1 MYSEKK
7 RGNNNNNNTSINS
20 KMMQPF
26 KSFGKRFLGR
36 KLWVEVW
43 KFKRIFILYFYCFK
57 KMNPR
62 LLMIQ
67 SSSWW
72 RVSLVMLLL
81 SSNQLITIDLEY
93 PLVWSGINLRN
104 GMVRMWITRIISCRL
119 LIVLWVYL
127 IISLKD
133 KMKHKHK
140 SQQTVSILT
149 WEVTLLISL
158 FWLLDP

>member
-7 RGNNNNNNTSINS
+7 RGNNNNTSINS
-20 KMMQPF
+20 KMMQPPF
-26 KSFGKRFLGR
+26 RSFGKRFLGR
-36 KLWVEVW
+36 KSWVEVW
-43 KFKRIFILYFYCFK
+43 EFKRIFICIFYCFK

-104 GMVRMWITRIISCRL
+104 GMVRMWITWIISCRL
-119 LIVLWVYL
+119 LIVLRVYL
-127 IISLKD
+127 IISLKE

-140 SQQTVSILT
+140 S
-149 WEVTLLISL
+149 
-158 FWLLDP
+158 